1 MLVNFLS
8 GDTVTQSKQPKVL
21 TTLLVIF
28 TTLFTTLLLSACN
41 PASNNAAAGKATKLK
56 GEAIG
61 TTYSIIYLDPQESLP
76 SDTLK
81 IEFNQLINAANQSMS
96 TYHPNS
102 EISTFNKNEST
113 EPVKASDTFRKVVI
127 EGIRLHQMTEGALDI
142 TLKPLSSLWGFGPNG
157 IPHTVPSDNQLTA
170 VKRKTG
176 VDKITIEGEM
186 LSKSVAA
193 LQIDLNTIGKG
204 FLVDQ
209 TAELLEQNDINNYLV
224 EIGGEMRL
232 KGFNDKGQPWK
243 IGVVNPTEGAPTAQ
257 RTVFPGNNGIATSG
271 DYYQYFEKDGK
282 RYSHILNPVT
292 GKPIDH
298 NLASVTVLH
307 PSAMTADGLATA
319 IMVLGADKGLALAE
333 KHRIP
338 IYIIIRDGD
347 KFASKMSSA
356 FEAHLSAEQIEKTLN

>member
-1 MLVNFLS
+1 MIY
-8 GDTVTQSKQPKVL
+8 SKQPQVL
-21 TTLLVIF
+21 ALLLVIF
-28 TTLFTTLLLSACN
+28 STLLLTACN
-41 PASNNAAAGKATKLK
+41 PASNNNAIGKATKLK

-61 TTYSIIYLDPQESLP
+61 TTYSIIYLDPQEQLDSK
-76 SDTLK
+76 TLK
-81 IEFNQLINAANQSMS
+81 VEFNKLVNDANQSMS

-102 EISTFNKNEST
+102 EISTFNKSKST
-113 EPVKASDTFRKVVI
+113 EPVNASKSLLKVVG
-127 EGIRLHQMTEGALDI
+127 EGIRLHQMTNGALDI
-142 TLKPLSSLWGFGPNG
+142 TLKPLSSMWGFGPNG
-157 IPHTVPSDNQLTA
+157 IPHTVPSENELIA

-176 VDKITIEGEM
+176 VDKITITGKM
-186 LSKSVAA
+186 ISKSVTA

-209 TAELLEQNDINNYLV
+209 TAELLEQYDIDNYLV

-232 KGFNDKGQPWK
+232 KGLNDRSTPWK
-243 IGVVNPTEGAPTAQ
+243 IGVVNPTEGAPKSQ
-257 RTVFPGNNGIATSG
+257 RTVYPGNNGVATSG

-319 IMVLGADKGLALAE
+319 IMVLGAEKGLALAE
-333 KHRIP
+333 KENIP
-338 IYIIIRDGD
+338 IYLIIRDNN
-347 KFASKMSSA
+347 KFVSKMSSA
-356 FEAHLSAEQIEKTLN
+356 FKVHLSAEEIVKTL

>member
-1 MLVNFLS
+1 M
-8 GDTVTQSKQPKVL
+8 TQSKQPSVFA
-21 TTLLVIF
+21 LLPIIF
-28 TTLFTTLLLSACN
+28 ITLLLSACN
-41 PASNNAAAGKATKLK
+41 PASNNSAIGKASKLK

-61 TTYSIIYLDPQESLP
+61 TTYSIIYLDPQEQLS
-76 SDTLK
+76 SETLK
-81 IEFNQLINAANQSMS
+81 TEFNQLINAANQSMS

-102 EISTFNKNEST
+102 EISTFNKSQST
-113 EPVKASDTFRKVVI
+113 EPVKTSPTLRKVVA

-170 VKRKTG
+170 IKRKTG
-176 VDKITIEGEM
+176 VEKITIEGEM

-209 TAELLEQNDINNYLV
+209 TAELLEQYNIDNYLV

-232 KGFNDKGQPWK
+232 KGLNDKGQPWK
-243 IGVVNPTEGAPTAQ
+243 IGVINPTEGAPTSQ
-257 RTVFPGNNGIATSG
+257 HTVFPGNNGVATSG

-307 PSAMTADGLATA
+307 PMSMTADGLATA

-347 KFASKMSSA
+347 KFVSKMSSA
-356 FEAHLSAEQIEKTLN
+356 FEAHLSAEKIAKTL